1 MRHLFLFITK
11 YKRAS
16 TLEKLKIKK
25 ISFSKCVDFRL
36 VYGKLWT
43 ISSFLETPT
52 LLLESAL
59 RQYDT
64 FLVLILFQHQTILSV
79 VKSFFEDTEWPCVM
93 VGSAFEGCFLPKH
106 LNTEKKVAVEFDFLV
121 RLPLPI
127 AGESTES
134 TLQYVSPSGKHHE
147 VVLKL
152 SDPSVLLSTYIG
164 IENRATN
171 GIDTFLSKAKDGFLK
186 INFMEAVEEKIKNS
200 LRKVLEQK
208 PGGMEMVSRRDTKYC
223 VGLHPSLKVS
233 FLKPIT
239 ERLDML
245 PLDPETWSGDA
256 MTNAQMLFV
265 NLTNWGAPL
274 WPVRI
279 FNIHLAIQ
287 CEWPE
292 DVRTKWLQR
301 DRFWP
306 SDSTVQKVA
315 TSSCY
320 LIPLWENVR
329 KDELIDKEVMQFQMT
344 FGMAEYLFFS
354 ETGPKERQCLV
365 ILKSLKENYFIRS
378 QIISSFTIKTVFFW
392 YLQSTSL
399 PMRQS
404 LGRGELLERLLDDLI
419 GFLNE
424 RNLPHF
430 FIPSVNLLGTFDA
443 EDINN
448 TVKQLKEV
456 KNNLLNYLCSELFH
470 VEGSTLISEDFVN
483 QVLCLV

>member
-1 MRHLFLFITK
+1 MP
-11 YKRAS
+11 
-16 TLEKLKIKK
+16 
-25 ISFSKCVDFRL
+25 FSKCVDFRL

-43 ISSFLETPT
+43 VSNFRETPT

-59 RQYDT
+59 RRYDT

-106 LNTEKKVAVEFDFLV
+106 LNTEKNRAVEFDFLV

-127 AGESTES
+127 AGESRDS
-134 TLQYVSPSGKHHE
+134 TLQYVSQRGKHHQ
-147 VVLKL
+147 VLLKL
-152 SDPSVLLSTYIG
+152 SEPSVLSSAYIG
-164 IENRATN
+164 TENRPTN

-186 INFMEAVEEKIKNS
+186 RNFMEVMEEKIKNS
-200 LRKVLEQK
+200 LGKVLEQK
-208 PGGMEMVSRRDTKYC
+208 PGSMEMMSRRDTKYC

-233 FLKPIT
+233 FFKPIT

-245 PLDPETWSGDA
+245 PLDPESWSGDA

-274 WPVRI
+274 WPARI

-306 SDSTVQKVA
+306 SDGTVQKVA
-315 TSSCY
+315 MSSCY

-329 KDELIDKEVMQFQMT
+329 KDEQIDKEVMEFQMT
-344 FGMAEYLFFS
+344 FGMAEYLLFS

-365 ILKSLKENYFIRS
+365 ILKSLKEKFFSRS

-430 FIPSVNLLGTFDA
+430 FIPSVNLLVTFDA

-448 TVKQLKEV
+448 TVKQLKEI
-456 KNNLLNYLCSELFH
+456 KNNLLSYLCSELFQI
-470 VEGSTLISEDFVN
+470 ECSSEDFVN
-483 QVLCLV
+483 KVLCLV